1 MKKNIITFC
10 ISIFMCFAGFAE
22 NKESAMGKY
31 KYTIGGF
38 WTCYQDFAGGYGEY
52 GFNLLSEENKVVVRD
67 CIYIE
72 GQGGYLAKNDSLGY
86 GALEIGNKFI
96 LGGKIKCNDFIIR
109 SYGFSAVGVGLYTCE
124 GHIFFSLPIIIDLS
138 LGGGFEFQFASK
150 MAFVIEFGGLFRMFA
165 GENNYEKKIYPSYS
179 TSPSLSIGFRSYI

>member
-1 MKKNIITFC
+1 M
-10 ISIFMCFAGFAE
+10 
-22 NKESAMGKY
+22 
-31 KYTIGGF
+31 
-38 WTCYQDFAGGYGEY
+38 
-52 GFNLLSEENKVVVRD
+52 
-67 CIYIE
+67 
-72 GQGGYLAKNDSLGY
+72 
-86 GALEIGNKFI
+86 
-96 LGGKIKCNDFIIR
+96 GGKIKCNDFIIR